1 MEQLLLVVLGLV
13 SPGAAA
19 WGMVKA
25 GRLASLW
32 AMWLLSSSAHDWL
45 EASMVSP

>member
-1 MEQLLLVVLGLV
+1 MEQLLLVALGLV
-13 SPGAAA
+13 SPGVAA
-19 WGMVKA
+19 WGIVKA

-45 EASMVSP
+45 GASTVLP